1 MRHIITIKAIV
12 AMDKHPAVPLYLA
25 STSVYRQQLL
35 TKLTSQFCA
44 VKPNVDETPKPG
56 ESAEQLVRR
65 LALAKAQAVADNI
78 KQGLVIGSDQVAVF
92 KQRIIGKPHTVDN
105 AVMQLREFSGQT
117 VTFLTGLALVN
128 AQNGNSQLVVEPFEV
143 SFRSL
148 SDAEIHA
155 YIAKEQ
161 PLDCAGSFKSEGL
174 GISLF
179 SKLNGND
186 PNSLI
191 GLPLIQLNQML
202 LNEGVNVLLK

>member
-1 MRHIITIKAIV
+1 MY
-12 AMDKHPAVPLYLA
+12 KHPAVPLYLA

-44 VKPNVDETPKPG
+44 VKPNVDETPNPA

-65 LALAKAQAVADNI
+65 LALAKAQAVAETLQ
-78 KQGLVIGSDQVAVF
+78 QGLVIGSDQVAVF
-92 KQRIIGKPHTVDN
+92 NQRIIGKPHTIDN

-128 AQNGNSQLVVEPFEV
+128 AQNGNSQVAVEPFEV
-143 SFRSL
+143 SFRPL

-155 YIAKEQ
+155 YITKEQ

-191 GLPLIQLNQML
+191 GLPLLQLNQML
-202 LNEGVNVLLK
+202 LNEGVNVLLT

>member
-1 MRHIITIKAIV
+1 MYKP
-12 AMDKHPAVPLYLA
+12 PAVPLYLA

-44 VKPNVDETPKPG
+44 VKPDVDETAKPG
-56 ESAEQLVRR
+56 ETAEQLVRR
-65 LALAKAQAVADNI
+65 LALAKAQAVANNLS
-78 KQGLVIGSDQVAVF
+78 QGLVIGSDQVAVF
-92 KQRIIGKPHTVDN
+92 NQHIIGKPHSVDN
-105 AVMQLREFSGQT
+105 AVMQLSSFSGQT
-117 VTFLTGLALVN
+117 VTFVTGLALVN
-128 AQNGNSQLVVEPFEV
+128 AQSGNTQLLLEPFEV
-143 SFRSL
+143 SFRNL
-148 SDAEIHA
+148 SDAEIRA
-155 YIAKEQ
+155 YINKEQ

-202 LNEGVNVLLK
+202 LNEGVNVLFLD

>member
-1 MRHIITIKAIV
+1 
-12 AMDKHPAVPLYLA
+12 MDKHPAVPLYLA

-44 VKPNVDETPKPG
+44 VKPNVDETPKPS

-65 LALAKAQAVADNI
+65 LALAKAQAVAADI
-78 KQGLVIGSDQVAVF
+78 QHGLVIGSDQVAVF

-117 VTFLTGLALVN
+117 VTFLTGLVLVN
-128 AQNGNSQLVVEPFEV
+128 AQNGNSQLAVEPFEV

-148 SDAEIHA
+148 SDAEIRA

-191 GLPLIQLNQML
+191 GLPLLQLNQML
-202 LNEGVNVLLK
+202 LNEGVNVLLIGN

>member
-1 MRHIITIKAIV
+1 
-12 AMDKHPAVPLYLA
+12 MDKHPAVPLYLA

-92 KQRIIGKPHTVDN
+92 KQRIIGKPHTIDN

-148 SDAEIHA
+148 SDAEIRA

>member
-1 MRHIITIKAIV
+1 
-12 AMDKHPAVPLYLA
+12 MDKHPAVPLYLA

>member
-1 MRHIITIKAIV
+1 MSIAQRALI
-12 AMDKHPAVPLYLA
+12 LG
-25 STSVYRQQLL
+25 STSRYRRELL
-35 TKLTSQFCA
+35 QRLRVPFDVVS
-44 VKPNVDETPKPG
+44 PDVDETPLPG
-56 ESAEQLVRR
+56 EAPQALATR
-65 LALAKAQAVADNI
+65 LALAKAKAVAALHPNAV
-78 KQGLVIGSDQVAVF
+78 VIGSDQVAVF
-92 KQRIIGKPHTVDN
+92 KQRIIGKPHTIDN

-148 SDAEIHA
+148 SDAEIRA

-191 GLPLIQLNQML
+191 GLPLLQLNQML
-202 LNEGVNVLLK
+202 LNEGVNVLLQS

>member
-1 MRHIITIKAIV
+1 
-12 AMDKHPAVPLYLA
+12 MDKHPAVPLYLA

-35 TKLTSQFCA
+35 TKLTPQFCA

-92 KQRIIGKPHTVDN
+92 KQRIIGKPHTIDN